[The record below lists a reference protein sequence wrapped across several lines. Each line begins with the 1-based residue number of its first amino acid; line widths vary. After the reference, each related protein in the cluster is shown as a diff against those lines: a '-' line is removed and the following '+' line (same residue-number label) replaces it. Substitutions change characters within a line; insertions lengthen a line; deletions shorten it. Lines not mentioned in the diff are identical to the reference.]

1 MHFSSWKCYKS
12 NCYISYHNWT
22 ILSHFVHAIYY
33 TCNLLHAIIFIYSM
47 PFVDSFAANT
57 ASVCVKVSR
66 CVCEV
71 FECVFYVWCGLWCPG
86 AGCSGQWGWLQMCV
100 WGVWVCFMYGV
111 VSGVQVPAAPVSEDD
126 YRCVC
131 EVFECVF
138 YVWCGLWCP
147 GAGRS
152 GQWGWL
158 QMCVWGVWVCVLC
171 MVWSLVSR
179 CRPLRS
185 VRMTTDVCVRCLS
198 VCFMY
203 GVVSGVQVPAA
214 PVSEDDYRLSHSRS
228 SALSPRSSEQYT
240 QLMTQLKQQHE
251 VLIHVKHTLN
261 SREMHAL
268 FTVYMTF
275 WHLFPEMPGVLAAVH
290 SYGECS
296 RNCQV
301 RFHLLYKKQKNI
313 IR

>member
-100 WGVWVCFMYGV
+100 WGVWVC
-111 VSGVQVPAAPVSEDD
+111 
-126 YRCVC
+126 
-131 EVFECVF
+131 
-138 YVWCGLWCP
+138 
-147 GAGRS
+147 
-152 GQWGWL
+152 
-158 QMCVWGVWVCVLC
+158 VLC

-185 VRMTTDVCVRCLS
+185 VRMTTDCLIHAR
-198 VCFMY
+198 
-203 GVVSGVQVPAA
+203 P
-214 PVSEDDYRLSHSRS
+214 LSLRAHLSSTHSWWRS
-228 SALSPRSSEQYT
+228 SNSSTRFWSMSSTHWTQEKCMLYLQSTWLSDTCFQKCLACS
-240 QLMTQLKQQHE
+240 QQ
-251 VLIHVKHTLN
+251 
-261 SREMHAL
+261 
-268 FTVYMTF
+268 FTHMGNVAETARCVFIY
-275 WHLFPEMPGVLAAVH
+275 
-290 SYGECS
+290 YI
-296 RNCQV
+296 
-301 RFHLLYKKQKNI
+301 KKQKNI